1 MERLLSGRVV
11 MAAMVLEVVTLVT
24 VMVTKAME

>member
-1 MERLLSGRVV
+1 MMERLLLGRVV
-11 MAAMVLEVVTLVT
+11 MAAMVLEVVT

>member
-1 MERLLSGRVV
+1 MERLLLGRVV